1 MTEFIREKFN
11 CGESSCR
18 NPGAR
23 LLSWIWEWRTRW
35 LFLVSNE
42 PSDSSRTFSFSKIGY
57 AWDASWHRWVSPNVA
72 KHGLTPDDVNS
83 SPLLIRLVTWLENNE
98 HSFLATWLGPFA
110 DKEYP
115 EKKCDQVAR
124 SRRAWSIT
132 QTWGTTISLGSF
144 LHRLEFAGMTCPVE
158 CTARHSI
165 QPAIDWIVKFFLLH
179 NQADA
184 LIFLVDSFTYI
195 TRLNTWENTEERS
208 IGRDTW
214 TSPWVGTVGAIVT
227 FQCITP
233 RTSWE
238 KSPKEKQAHER
249 RKRSQL
255 MSLDARANSVLLVSI
270 ETDDRSVGID
280 WQWTL
285 CCSRMSLQFKT
296 HRRRVLTS
304 ANERTSSFGMQW
316 KKGVCLLFLFHSD
329 MYVCF
334 IVKKEAEEEERK
346 KTKGINVIYKKMHTH
361 SNSWPTSKQSAE
373 YSNKNDIYNHRIG
386 KRERER
392 LSDSNMIWVGKRKER

>member
-35 LFLVSNE
+35 LFLVSSE

-255 MSLDARANSVLLVSI
+255 MSLDARQFSSPRINRDRWSIGRHWLTVDPVLFTHVTTIQDSSSSCPHECQWKNVVIRNAMKKKECVFCFYSTQICMFVLL
-270 ETDDRSVGID
+270 
-280 WQWTL
+280 L
-285 CCSRMSLQFKT
+285 
-296 HRRRVLTS
+296 
-304 ANERTSSFGMQW
+304 
-316 KKGVCLLFLFHSD
+316 KKKPKK
-329 MYVCF
+329 
-334 IVKKEAEEEERK
+334 KKERK
-346 KTKGINVIYKKMHTH
+346 PKGST
-361 SNSWPTSKQSAE
+361 
-373 YSNKNDIYNHRIG
+373 
-386 KRERER
+386 
-392 LSDSNMIWVGKRKER
+392 